1 MIDTQ
6 QFADEVS
13 FEFHLQDSKT
23 LKWQVIATNRTL
35 AEVVQKVKIFYYN
48 KEQGLDKWSDVRVVR
63 TTKVVLCT
71 HLVLASQ
78 K

>member
-13 FEFHLQDSKT
+13 FEFYLQDSKT
-23 LKWQVIATNRTL
+23 LKWQAIATNRTL
-35 AEVVQKVKIFYYN
+35 AEVVQKVKIFYHN

-63 TTKVVLCT
+63 TTKEVLCT
-71 HLVLASQ
+71 NLVLASQ
-78 K
+78 R